1 MVTRPRYPAVTVII
15 PTLGLGER
23 SRLIESAI
31 ESVLRQEKVEPVPL
45 VVLNGTRAS
54 PAVERWIRRDGR
66 IRLVTLERADLP
78 TALRIGRVAVDTPYF
93 GSLDDDDELL
103 PGALAHRIELLEGK
117 ASSDDD
123 AATDHGTA
131 GGQPLPDVV
140 VTNGYRREGGVDE
153 LNVPADADVAADPLR
168 SLLEANWLLPGS
180 WLCRSATVH
189 EELFEGMPRYLE
201 CTYLAARFATEYR
214 MRWSG
219 RPTVAYRLGSPG
231 AESESRGYVV
241 GQADALRRILQLPLP
256 PDVERD
262 LRHRIAMAYH
272 GAAEYDRRAG
282 DLSAAWRWHLASL
295 RSPGGWRYLPYT
307 RHLLG
312 PTSRAAT

>member
-1 MVTRPRYPAVTVII
+1 MSSRRPAVTIII

-23 SRLIESAI
+23 SGLIESAI
-31 ESVLRQEKVEPVPL
+31 ESVLRQEGVSPVPL
-45 VVLNGTRAS
+45 VVLNGTRGS
-54 PAVERWIRRDGR
+54 PAVERRIRRDAR

-78 TALRIGRVAVDTPYF
+78 TALRVGRAAVDTPYF

-103 PGALAHRIELLEGK
+103 PGALEHRVELLEGED
-117 ASSDDD
+117 SSDG
-123 AATDHGTA
+123 AAAVGRGEA
-131 GGQPLPDVV
+131 GDRSLPDVV
-140 VTNGYRREGGVDE
+140 VTNGYRRQDGVDE
-153 LNVPADADVAADPLR
+153 LNVAADARVSEDPLR
-168 SLLEANWLLPGS
+168 SLLEGNWLLPGS

-201 CTYLAARFATEYR
+201 CTYLAARFATGYR

-241 GQADALRRILQLPLP
+241 GQADALRRILELPLP
-256 PDVERD
+256 ADVERNF
-262 LRHRIAMAYH
+262 RRRIAKAYH

-282 DLSAAWRWHLASL
+282 DLGAAWRWHLASL
-295 RSPGGWRYLPYT
+295 GSPGGWRYLPYT
-307 RHLLG
+307 RRLFG
-312 PTSRAAT
+312 SATRAAT